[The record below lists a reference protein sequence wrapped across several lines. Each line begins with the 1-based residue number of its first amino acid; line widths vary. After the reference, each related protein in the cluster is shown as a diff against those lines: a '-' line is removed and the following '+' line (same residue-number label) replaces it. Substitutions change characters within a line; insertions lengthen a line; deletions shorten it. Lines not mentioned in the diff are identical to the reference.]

1 VENFCRNCDSH
12 FSNAKNKKGKTMT
25 SEELTNVIFSRIT
38 SNIGDGN
45 KIAAILMRI
54 IREGLEQRSPEYL
67 TSLIADIDA
76 DLAAITPPPEG
87 GA

>member
-1 VENFCRNCDSH
+1 
-12 FSNAKNKKGKTMT
+12 MT